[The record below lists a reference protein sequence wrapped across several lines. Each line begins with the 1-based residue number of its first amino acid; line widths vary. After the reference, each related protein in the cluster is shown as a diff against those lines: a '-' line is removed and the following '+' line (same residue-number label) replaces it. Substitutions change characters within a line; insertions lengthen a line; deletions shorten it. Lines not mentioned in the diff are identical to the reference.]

1 MPRYFFNILESNGQ
15 LTKDDEGQDL
25 PGLEAA
31 KAAALISARELLA
44 ENLKFASDHP
54 LLAVIITNQDGDE
67 LGRVSAEDILPEP
80 LI

>member
-15 LTKDDEGQDL
+15 LTKDNEGQDL

-54 LLAVIITNQDGDE
+54 LLAVIITSQEGDE